1 MKLWKKILLETGIF
15 TAVFALGTGTGFLTC
30 YHKAE
35 EKAPT
40 IKNDALE
47 EPPHVREETPT
58 DKYLDG
64 LVNGKALTASYV
76 NLTISPVKEENRSIK
91 RGLADLDLGD
101 ININITNLEVSIA
114 DIENIKVAAD
124 LNLQMG
130 SLNLD
135 ASIGFFDNTI
145 YLDCFDT
152 HLSLHTDD
160 ITDVMDMLPTF
171 GANIELPEE
180 FSNLDFDELTAS
192 LANME
197 EVKNENEHYFLFNF
211 TEDIAIKMLSDDEY
225 HMIGVE
231 LPEVELM
238 GMKISAKTD
247 IHPLEEDIETLVN
260 PSLVEGAPQ
269 YMEFKPAF
277 KLVNGIMDI
286 VNSKQGRVELGLDI
300 NQKAEGQSSYEDMLD
315 LNGTLD
321 FDINDLKLA
330 ANLTLNYD
338 GTPYN
343 LKAGYQD
350 ETIFASIKNLNISI
364 EKQSVL
370 TLVDFISEK
379 LDNNILDEASNKLGS
394 LTDEIDLDKILTLVN
409 DLPQFIHNFNLTETS
424 LSLEIDTSYFNLDL
438 GVISIAVTF
447 DNEHVNSLSL
457 TGLTYKSLEINASLV
472 LKDYVKVD
480 FVKEDYVALDPA
492 VSLVKTINNL
502 IEQDKFG
509 VRFSV
514 LTSDGDDTTQDLS
527 ANGVFH
533 FALRDKTE
541 DELEN
546 SLINTKRTF
555 DYGGGELTIND
566 GDGYPHN
573 IRVDAEPYTEDM
585 DGRVL
590 LSYGGQSS
598 VRTNA
603 KIDYKTFDSLVEKVM
618 GLFESEDPHVMEVF
632 GGLIDTM
639 ESNPISKILNSS
651 NKADLI
657 KLLDY
662 DIITSLNVS
671 NTVVEVGL
679 SGAILGMPEMNPTIK
694 IRYSEN
700 KLSGLDISNLS
711 VGGLNISATI
721 DLLDFDQ
728 EICDSYDLGKL
739 DAEKPFID
747 LSSVSKL
754 VEEALNT
761 THYSYYHMKGTI
773 DFELDSGFLNTL
785 GDIAGNK
792 TMNTDV
798 QINTY
803 EGHTKVFAQLTDIP
817 VLPIVSVNHSLI
829 GCSKES
835 YLMFDNLD
843 NSAQGIGQTGIFH
856 IYRDD
861 MWKEWYVITTKE
873 FHEEIKSKYETPY
886 LLKNIITVLLSDLLG
901 FGDKILSA
909 VNNIE
914 AGEGQIHYEQI
925 IKNYKYTNN
934 VTLKNSKYNNGTSTL
949 VDSYFFS
956 IDVGELAQNK
966 DLQTLSVTVYAKDGK
981 LCGINIDMT
990 LDPGVC
996 MTLNLKMFLQDDCS
1010 ETSHDDMGGGK
1021 ISSMNAYAEAH
1032 AGDRI
1037 NGRA

>member
-15 TAVFALGTGTGFLTC
+15 TAVFALGTGSGFLAC

-35 EKAPT
+35 ERAPT

-47 EPPHVREETPT
+47 EPPAREETPT
-58 DKYLDG
+58 EKYLDG

-76 NLTISPVKEENRSIK
+76 DLTISPVKEENRSIK
-91 RGLADLDLGD
+91 RGLTDLNLGD
-101 ININITNLEVSIA
+101 INIGITNLEVSIA
-114 DIENIKVAAD
+114 DIENIKLSAD

-130 SLNLD
+130 NLNLD
-135 ASIGFFDNTI
+135 ATIGFFDNTI
-145 YLDCFDT
+145 YLDCFDS
-152 HLSLHTDD
+152 HFSLATND

-211 TEDIAIKMLSDDEY
+211 SEDIAIKMLSDDKY

-260 PSLVEGAPQ
+260 PSLIEGAPR
-269 YMEFKPAF
+269 YIEFKPAF

-286 VNSKQGRVELGLDI
+286 VNSKQGRVELALDI
-300 NQKAEGQSSYEDMLD
+300 NQKSEGQTSYDD
-315 LNGTLD
+315 LMDLSGTLD

-330 ANLTLNYD
+330 ADLTLNYD
-338 GTPYN
+338 EKPYR
-343 LKAGYQD
+343 LQAGYQN
-350 ETIFASIKNLNISI
+350 ETIYASIKNLNISI

-370 TLVDFISEK
+370 TLVDFISDK
-379 LDNNILDEASNKLGS
+379 LDNNILDSATDKLGS
-394 LTDEIDLDKILTLVN
+394 LADEIDLDKILTLVN
-409 DLPQFIHNFNLTETS
+409 DLPQYIHNFDLTETS
-424 LSLEIDTSYFNLDL
+424 LSLDIDTNYFNLGL
-438 GVISIAVTF
+438 GVISLAVTF
-447 DNEHVNSLSL
+447 DNEHVNSLSV
-457 TGLTYKSLEINASLV
+457 TGLTYNSLEINAFLR
-472 LKDYVKVD
+472 LTDYVDKD
-480 FVKEDYVALDPA
+480 FTKGNYVALDPA
-492 VSLVKTINNL
+492 VSLVSTIDNL
-502 IEQDKFG
+502 IKQDKIA

-527 ANGVFH
+527 ASGLFH

-590 LSYGGQSS
+590 LSYGGASD

-603 KIDYKTFDSLVEKVM
+603 KIDYDTFDKLVEKVM

-662 DIITSLNVS
+662 DIITSLSVS

-679 SGAILGMPEMNPTIK
+679 SGAILGMLDMNPTIK

-700 KLSGLDISNLS
+700 QLSGLDISNLNVS
-711 VGGLNISATI
+711 GLNIAATI

-728 EICDSYDLGKL
+728 DICDSYDLGKL

-747 LSSVSKL
+747 LSTISKL
-754 VEEALNT
+754 VEEALAT
-761 THYSYYHMKGTI
+761 SKYSYYHMKGTI

-803 EGHTKVFAQLTDIP
+803 EGRTKVFAQLTDIP
-817 VLPIVSVNHSLI
+817 VLPIISVNHSLI
-829 GCSKES
+829 NCSKES

-856 IYRDD
+856 IYRYDKYFS
-861 MWKEWYVITTKE
+861 WGNKT
-873 FHEEIKSKYETPY
+873 EEVKSKYETPY

-901 FGDKILSA
+901 FGDTILSA
-909 VNNIE
+909 VSNIE
-914 AGEGQIHYEQI
+914 SGSGQIHYEQI
-925 IKNYKYTNN
+925 IKDYKYTQNA
-934 VTLKNSKYNNGTSTL
+934 TLKNSKYNNGTSTV

-981 LCGINIDMT
+981 LCGINIDMA
-990 LDPGVC
+990 LDPGVG

-1010 ETSHDDMGGGK
+1010 ETSHDDMGGGR
-1021 ISSMNAYAEAH
+1021 IPSMNAYAEQH

>member
-1 MKLWKKILLETGIF
+1 MKIWKKILLETGIF
-15 TAVFALGTGTGFLTC
+15 TAVFALGAGTGFLTC

-35 EKAPT
+35 ERKPT
-40 IKNDALE
+40 IKNEALGNE
-47 EPPHVREETPT
+47 ITEREETPT
-58 DKYLDG
+58 EKYLNG
-64 LVNGKALTASYV
+64 LVNGKALTASYLD
-76 NLTISPVKEENRSIK
+76 LTISQAKEENRTTK
-91 RGLADLDLGD
+91 RGLTDLDLGD
-101 ININITNLEVSIA
+101 INIGISNLEVSIA
-114 DIENIKVAAD
+114 DIENIKLSAD

-130 SLNLD
+130 NLNLD

-152 HLSLHTDD
+152 HFSLHTDD
-160 ITDVMDMLPTF
+160 ITDVMEMLPTF
-171 GANIELPEE
+171 GMNLELPEE
-180 FSNLDFDELTAS
+180 FSNLDFDELTGS
-192 LANME
+192 LAQME
-197 EVKNENEHYFLFNF
+197 EVKTENEHYFLFNF
-211 TEDIAIKMLSDDEY
+211 NENIAIKMLSDDEF

-231 LPEVELM
+231 LPETTLM
-238 GMKISAKTD
+238 GMNISAKTD
-247 IHPLEEDIETLVN
+247 IHPLEEDIETLIN
-260 PSLVEGAPQ
+260 PSLKENAPT
-269 YMEFKPAF
+269 YTEFKPAF
-277 KLVNGIMDI
+277 KLANGIMDI
-286 VNSKQGRVELGLDI
+286 VNSKKGRVELGLDI

-330 ANLTLNYD
+330 AYLTLNYD

-394 LTDEIDLDKILTLVN
+394 LTDEIDLDKILTIVN

-424 LSLEIDTSYFNLDL
+424 LSLDIDTSYFNLDL

-480 FVKEDYVALDPA
+480 FAKEDYVALDPA
-492 VSLVKTINNL
+492 VSLVKTISNL

-527 ANGVFH
+527 ASGVFH

-632 GGLIDTM
+632 GGLIDSM
-639 ESNPISKILNSS
+639 ESNPISTILNSS

-662 DIITSLNVS
+662 NIITSLSVS
-671 NTVVEVGL
+671 NTVIEIGL
-679 SGAILGMPEMNPTIK
+679 SGAILGMDDINPTVK

-700 KLSGLDISNLS
+700 QLSGLDISNLNVS
-711 VGGLNISATI
+711 GLDISATI
-721 DLLDFDQ
+721 DLLEFDQ
-728 EICDSYDLGKL
+728 EVCDSYDLGKL

-803 EGHTKVFAQLTDIP
+803 EGRTKVLAHLTDIP
-817 VLPIVSVNHSLI
+817 VLPIVSVNYRTGLLVE
-829 GCSKES
+829 CSKDA
-835 YLMFDNLD
+835 YLMLDNLD
-843 NSAQGIGQTGIFH
+843 DSAAGVGQTGIFH
-856 IYRDD
+856 IYRYDK
-861 MWKEWYVITTKE
+861 WFSWGNKT
-873 FHEEIKSKYETPY
+873 EEIKAKYETPY

-901 FGDKILSA
+901 FGDKILDA
-909 VNNIE
+909 VSNIE
-914 AGEGQIHYEQI
+914 TGSDQIEYEKI
-925 IKNYKYTNN
+925 IKEYKYT
-934 VTLKNSKYNNGTSTL
+934 KEFSFKHSAFNNGVQTI
-949 VDSYFFS
+949 VDSYYFS
-956 IDVGELAQNK
+956 IDVGELAQND
-966 DLQTLSVTVYAKDGK
+966 DLKTLGVTIYSRNGE
-981 LCGINIDMT
+981 LCGINIDMA
-990 LDPGVC
+990 LNPGVG

-1010 ETSHDDMGGGK
+1010 DTSHDDMSAGR